1 MSFYQNIQPFIDY
14 IFSIRKLK
22 DYLSFDLLFPTKWSL
37 PKNIPEG
44 VEIVPFQSEENIYK
58 GTSFL
63 VQITEDNI
71 AKVILV
77 ISKTIKLNKER
88 ELKEVLF
95 KQTIDHLKKTF
106 EQNDLD
112 KLQNLYFDFAT
123 EHEDTSNL
131 DAYDTGQPEDIDLA
145 E

>member
-1 MSFYQNIQPFIDY
+1 MNFYQNIQPFLDY
-14 IFSIRKLK
+14 VFSIRKLK
-22 DYLSFDLLFPTKWSL
+22 DYISFDLLFPTKWSL
-37 PKNIPEG
+37 PKNLPEG
-44 VEIVPFQSEENIYK
+44 VEIVPFKSEENISK

-63 VQITEDNI
+63 VQITEENI
-71 AKVILV
+71 SKVILV

-88 ELKEVLF
+88 ELKEILF
-95 KQTIDHLKKTF
+95 KQTIDNLKKTF

-123 EHEDTSNL
+123 EQEDTSNL
-131 DAYDTGQPEDIDLA
+131 DAYDTGEPENIELA